1 MDAVDLGVNLFVAL
15 FALVDP
21 IGNIPIFA
29 AATAGAS
36 MRQRLSVSGLICIF
50 IVVFLAFFFFTGLG
64 LLQFFGISLA
74 AFRIA
79 GGILL
84 LLLGLDMTREDFLK
98 MFADPE
104 AIKDAQS
111 EQGYARRR
119 FQRLIVPFAM
129 PLMIGP
135 GAISTIIIQAGEAEK
150 VGPAGQIAGMVAI
163 LAAGLATFICFT
175 LTGPISRRDR
185 HVHCRPGAGPDP
197 LRPGHPV
204 HPRRP
209 VGSHSGDVQQYCDD
223 ALSGPRALDRSSAE
237 SARVERFIT
246 ASTTRPRRVRQLN
259 RTTARA
265 APTGPGVD
273 QIRFSRFACPPT
285 MRSATRS
292 GRCLARPASRLFI
305 TPGVTFGRL
314 ASQAS

>member
-36 MRQRLSVSGLICIF
+36 VRQRLSVSGLICIF

-98 MFADPE
+98 MFADVD
-104 AIKDAQS
+104 AVKDAQ
-111 EQGYARRR
+111 EDRGYARRR
-119 FQRLIVPFAM
+119 FQRLVVPFAM
-129 PLMIGP
+129 PLLIGP

-150 VGPAGQIAGMVAI
+150 VGPAGQAAGVAAI
-163 LAAGLATFICFT
+163 VAAGLATFIVFT
-175 LTGPISRRDR
+175 LTGPISRLLGEIGMAIIVR
-185 HVHCRPGAGPDP
+185 VLGLILCALAIQFILAGLSEAIPGMFSSIATTPYPDAG
-197 LRPGHPV
+197 H
-204 HPRRP
+204 
-209 VGSHSGDVQQYCDD
+209 
-223 ALSGPRALDRSSAE
+223 
-237 SARVERFIT
+237 
-246 ASTTRPRRVRQLN
+246 
-259 RTTARA
+259 
-265 APTGPGVD
+265 
-273 QIRFSRFACPPT
+273 
-285 MRSATRS
+285 
-292 GRCLARPASRLFI
+292 
-305 TPGVTFGRL
+305 
-314 ASQAS
+314 

>member
-1 MDAVDLGVNLFVAL
+1 MTTRSPELPSQLTVVA
-15 FALVDP
+15 P
-21 IGNIPIFA
+21 
-29 AATAGAS
+29 AS
-36 MRQRLSVSGLICIF
+36 MSIASGTSELLLAI
-50 IVVFLAFFFFTGLG
+50 FLAFFFFTGLG

-175 LTGPISRRDR
+175 LTGPISRLLGEIGMSIVVRVLGLILCALAIQFILAGLSEAIPGMFSSIATTPYPDR
-185 HVHCRPGAGPDP
+185 
-197 LRPGHPV
+197 GH
-204 HPRRP
+204 
-209 VGSHSGDVQQYCDD
+209 
-223 ALSGPRALDRSSAE
+223 
-237 SARVERFIT
+237 
-246 ASTTRPRRVRQLN
+246 
-259 RTTARA
+259 
-265 APTGPGVD
+265 
-273 QIRFSRFACPPT
+273 
-285 MRSATRS
+285 
-292 GRCLARPASRLFI
+292 
-305 TPGVTFGRL
+305 
-314 ASQAS
+314 